1 MCNYPTGSTAIPKMK
16 FRSKIQTTCSEKIC
30 PKKRS
35 LRYQEKINTHYLQLH
50 ALGGKKSQA
59 SVHRL
64 LFFNSSGLKAV
75 AHIPNIIGKEESRNL
90 SITPQRGLSGSGY
103 FSFVAFSSQQLP
115 TYSQS
120 IRRYLRCPSEYSST
134 FFPLLVLEL
143 NLFVKCSFGSR
154 TGWGNREECVHF
166 IMILAHL
173 PAFCQPAN
181 IYIRSAGLLHL
192 LGFFCN

>member
-1 MCNYPTGSTAIPKMK
+1 MCNYPTGSTAVCKMK
-16 FRSKIQTTCSEKIC
+16 FRSKIEKKKFSSEKIC
-30 PKKRS
+30 PKKSS
-35 LRYQEKINTHYLQLH
+35 LRYQEKSTFTTYSYMLW
-50 ALGGKKSQA
+50 GKKSQA
-59 SVHRL
+59 SVHR

-75 AHIPNIIGKEESRNL
+75 AYIPNIIGKEESRNI

-115 TYSQS
+115 TYSLSGDISGVHQNILLHS
-120 IRRYLRCPSEYSST
+120 LHCWCLSLIYLSSA
-134 FFPLLVLEL
+134 PLGAGLV
-143 NLFVKCSFGSR
+143 G
-154 TGWGNREECVHF
+154 GNREECVRF

-181 IYIRSAGLLHL
+181 IYIRPAGLLHL